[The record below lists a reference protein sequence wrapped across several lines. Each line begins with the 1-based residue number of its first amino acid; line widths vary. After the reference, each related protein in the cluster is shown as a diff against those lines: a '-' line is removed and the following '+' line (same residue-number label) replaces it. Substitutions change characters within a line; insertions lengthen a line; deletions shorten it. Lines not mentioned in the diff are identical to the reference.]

1 MRPALVAS
9 ACHRRFI
16 PGSDA
21 VELSRTPTRRGLS
34 TACPQES
41 DDRAARR
48 TVATVSANTILGI
61 KVALWGAV
69 AAMLS
74 AMFVA
79 FE

>member
-1 MRPALVAS
+1 L
-9 ACHRRFI
+9 
-16 PGSDA
+16 
-21 VELSRTPTRRGLS
+21 L